1 MTGQTCPHQPR
12 VAFAVDSSQSISS
25 REFKDQL
32 TLVASIVTNSL
43 TSPKDVAVA
52 LYNTQV
58 RVNITFDR
66 FNSFTNLRNAI
77 SDLPLLDSAKDES
90 DLVNLF
96 NTKFTKLPEVF
107 MMIKKERNAT
117 YSAGFK
123 IPDGRL
129 GRVKKIAVTFGVKSN
144 IGSIADFHRVFQYE
158 KSEEFNPYSQYSKI
172 SETLCYG
179 RFKCLICFEGTHW
192 CDWLTCILNECTGR
206 RINTRIDSSHIS
218 HSRL

>member
-12 VAFAVDSSQSISS
+12 VAFAVDSSQSISNQ
-25 REFKDQL
+25 EFKDQL
-32 TLVASIVTNSL
+32 TLVTSIVTNSL
-43 TSPKDVAVA
+43 TSPKDVAIA

-129 GRVKKIAVTFGVKSN
+129 GNVKKIAVTFGVKSN
-144 IGSIADFHRVFQYE
+144 IGSIADFHRVFQYK

-172 SETLCYG
+172 SKTLCYG
-179 RFKCLICFEGTHW
+179 RFV
-192 CDWLTCILNECTGR
+192 
-206 RINTRIDSSHIS
+206 
-218 HSRL
+218 